1 MKHLDSE
8 VLHDKLFIDQHFQQK
23 EIIKMIQ
30 KKLTKSDNEFVFLKD
45 LSVDI
50 IQEKTKAVVN
60 GQKDTAKHM

>member
-23 EIIKMIQ
+23 EVIQMIQ

-50 IQEKTKAVVN
+50 IQEKTKAVIH
-60 GQKDTAKHM
+60 G